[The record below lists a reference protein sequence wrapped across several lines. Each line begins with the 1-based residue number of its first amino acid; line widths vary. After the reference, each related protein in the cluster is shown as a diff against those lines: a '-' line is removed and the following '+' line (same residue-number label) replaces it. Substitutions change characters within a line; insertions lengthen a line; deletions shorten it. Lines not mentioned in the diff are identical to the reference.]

1 MTQSIASPLAVP
13 LAAPSD
19 RRWLTLAVL
28 SLSLIV
34 IGLDNTVLN
43 VALPT
48 IQTAFS
54 ATTAELQWM
63 VDAYVIVFAGLLLV
77 MGALGDRHGRAR
89 ALQTGLVIFGL
100 ASVAAALSAT
110 SGQLILARAAMG
122 VGAALIMPAT
132 LSIIINVFPQE
143 ERARAIAIWAGAAGI
158 GIGLGPLIGGLLLEQ
173 FSWGSVFLIN
183 VPIVLIALT
192 AGAVL
197 VPDSRDPSPTRLDWP
212 GAVLSVAGI
221 SILVYGLIEAPTHGW
236 TDPLVLGAFGTS
248 ALLLV
253 GFVWRQLTSDHALLD
268 MGLFRDLNFSIAA
281 AAIAFAFFTLFG
293 MIFMLTQYLQLVHGL
308 SALEAGVMMLPLVI
322 GLPVGAA
329 ISIRL
334 GARFGARATIGGA
347 LVALALL
354 LASMSLWQPDTE
366 LWVVALTLLLGA
378 AIMANVMAPATE
390 SVMSSVP
397 DERAGVGSATNDV
410 VRELA
415 GALAIAI
422 LGSSLATI
430 FGDRMADAVAAL
442 PPELA
447 AVARDSVGAAL
458 AVAGQ
463 MGGAGGAALA
473 DAARAA
479 FMGGMGT
486 SLVIAAAVALTGA
499 GVVLR
504 FLPRARV

>member
-1 MTQSIASPLAVP
+1 MTQSIATPI
-13 LAAPSD
+13 AAPIAAPAD

-48 IQTAFS
+48 IQTVFS
-54 ATTAELQWM
+54 ATSAELQWM

-77 MGALGDRHGRAR
+77 MGALGDRFGRAR

-100 ASVAAALSAT
+100 ASLAAAFSTT
-110 SGQLILARAAMG
+110 SSELILARATMG
-122 VGAALIMPAT
+122 MGAALIMPAT
-132 LSIIINVFPQE
+132 LSIIIHVFPPQ
-143 ERARAIAIWAGAAGI
+143 ERARAIAIWAGVAGV
-158 GIGLGPLIGGLLLEQ
+158 GIGLGPLVGGLLLEQ

-183 VPIVLIALT
+183 LPIVLVALV

-197 VPDSRDPSPTRLDWP
+197 VPESRDPSPARLDWQ

-221 SILVYGLIEAPTHGW
+221 SVLVFGLIEAPSRGW
-236 TDPLVLGAFGTS
+236 TDPQVLGVCLGGL
-248 ALLLV
+248 LLLV

-268 MGLFRDLNFSIAA
+268 MGLFRDLHFSIAA

-308 SALEAGVMMLPLVI
+308 SALEAGLMMLPLVI

-329 ISIRL
+329 VSVRL

-347 LVALALL
+347 LIALACL
-354 LASMSLWQPDTE
+354 LASMSQWQPETE

-378 AIMANVMAPATE
+378 GIMANVMAPATE
-390 SVMSSVP
+390 SVMGSVP

-430 FGDRMADAVAAL
+430 YGDRMADAVARL
-442 PPELA
+442 PPDLA
-447 AVARDSVGAAL
+447 AVAQDSVGAAL
-458 AVAGQ
+458 AIAGQ
-463 MGGAGGAALA
+463 LGGAGGAALA
-473 DAARAA
+473 DAARTA
-479 FMGGMGT
+479 FMGGMSV
-486 SLVIAAAVALTGA
+486 SLVVAAAVAMTGA
-499 GVVLR
+499 GIVLR